1 MNAQPERR
9 DRHLRRR
16 VVPRRWLL
24 ACALA
29 LAATPALAD
38 SVTDW
43 NIVAGAVAPRM
54 TGLQRQVGGVWQ
66 PIPGPQ
72 PQTRGLAM
80 VHIAIHDALNAIDS
94 RYQTYLPRSPA
105 NPNASPDAAVAAA
118 AYHVLLAFIPGDAA
132 LALPSGATTLD
143 TVYANAL
150 AALPDAGKAA
160 GIAAG
165 AGAAAAILQ
174 HRTGDGST
182 ANDPVYTSAAG
193 PGVYQPTPAPEFPAQ
208 IIPSFEGWAN
218 VMPFA
223 IRSAAQFRAEPA
235 EIFDLAGAAYTAEYN
250 EVFHV
255 GDARMRGA
263 APGSEESDTA
273 RYFPGGGGDWNGN
286 ARIIA
291 NGLGLDRWQHA
302 RLFALINMARA
313 DALIANQDSKY
324 LYRFWRPVT
333 AIRWADDGNP
343 DTMSD
348 ASWRPFLQ
356 TPPYPDYPCA
366 APTDVGAGAEAVRQF
381 FGTDKIAFTRS
392 FNAPSVALP
401 APLTALPAKLI
412 TRTFDSLSE
421 VVDGTISARV
431 YAGIHFRSG
440 CEAGA
445 RMGRQV
451 AHFVYTHYLKPVKSR
466 PPFVQLG
473 TATGSK
479 AQASTRSLEPLIAP
493 VRRK

>member
-1 MNAQPERR
+1 MNAQPDRR
-9 DRHLRRR
+9 DRNLRRR
-16 VVPRRWLL
+16 VLPRHALL

-29 LAATPALAD
+29 LATAPALAD

-54 TGLQRQVGGVWQ
+54 TGLQREGSLQ

-80 VHIAIHDALNAIDS
+80 VHIAIHDALNAIDP

-132 LALPSGATTLD
+132 LTLPSGATTLD
-143 TVYANAL
+143 AVYANAI
-150 AALPDAGKAA
+150 AALPDAGKAD

-165 AGAAAAILQ
+165 AAAAAAILQ

-182 ANDPVYTSAAG
+182 GIDPVYTTAPG
-193 PGVYQPTPAPEFPAQ
+193 LGVYQPTPAPEFPAQ
-208 IIPSFEGWAN
+208 IIPSFAAWAA
-218 VMPFA
+218 VTPFA
-223 IRSAAQFRAEPA
+223 IRSASQFRSEPG
-235 EIFDLAGAAYTAEYN
+235 EIFDIASAAYTREYN
-250 EVFHV
+250 EVFNV
-255 GDARMRGA
+255 GDALVRGA
-263 APGSEESDTA
+263 APNSVESDTA
-273 RYFPGGGGDWNGN
+273 RFFPAGAEWNSN
-286 ARIIA
+286 ARIIV

-302 RLFALINMARA
+302 RLFALINIANA
-313 DALIANQDSKY
+313 DALIANQESKY
-324 LYRFWRPVT
+324 LYKFWRPVT

-343 DTMSD
+343 ATASD
-348 ASWRPFLQ
+348 AGWRPFLQ

-366 APTDVGAGAEAVRQF
+366 STSAAGSGAEAIRRF
-381 FGTDKIAFTRS
+381 FGTDQIAFSRS
-392 FNAPSVALP
+392 VNVPALPLP
-401 APLTALPAKLI
+401 APMAALPAKTI
-412 TRTFDSLSE
+412 VRDFDALSE

-431 YAGIHFRSG
+431 YSGIHFRSG

-451 AHFVYTHYLKPVKSR
+451 GQFVYTHYLTPVKSR
-466 PPFVQLG
+466 PPIGQQV
-473 TATGSK
+473 AAAGSK
-479 AQASTRSLEPLIAP
+479 SQSSTRSLEPQIAP
-493 VRRK
+493 ARRK